1 MQFSKTFLLML
12 RPPLRIGGT
21 TEQPT
26 QCKYLV
32 SGAQIYQLVR
42 QAALDRETLRKVFHR
57 LLGAAPRLTGT
68 PFFLKLPMTSPQMTS
83 PQVTSPQ
90 MTSPQM
96 TREHLSSQRSSSR
109 ASSRK
114 LPTTRVD
121 KPSPIP
127 EVGLSKSADFDKIAS
142 NENHVDGKNIDGI
155 DNYRRRRVSWL
166 GTLTAAFN

>member
-57 LLGAAPRLTGT
+57 LPGAAPRLTGT
-68 PFFLKLPMTSPQMTS
+68 PFFLKLPMTSPQMS
-83 PQVTSPQ
+83 
-90 MTSPQM
+90 
-96 TREHLSSQRSSSR
+96 REHLSSQRSSSR

-142 NENHVDGKNIDGI
+142 NENYVDGKNIDGI